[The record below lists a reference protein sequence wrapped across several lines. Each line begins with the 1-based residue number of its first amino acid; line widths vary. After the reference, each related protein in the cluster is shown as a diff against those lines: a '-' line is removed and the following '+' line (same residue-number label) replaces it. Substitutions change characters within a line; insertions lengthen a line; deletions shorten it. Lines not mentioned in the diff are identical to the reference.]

1 MEVPP
6 PPTGIY
12 NLERSPFWFLDS
24 LDIRRLKKHFSKSM
38 VVTQNSMREHLGE
51 SILLVSRNRWFI
63 MSCGQLANLL
73 NSKKLFVKLT
83 VYKKVKG
90 INV

>member
-6 PPTGIY
+6 PPIY
-12 NLERSPFWFLDS
+12 NLERSPFWFLDP

-38 VVTQNSMREHLGE
+38 VVTQNSMRGHLGE

-73 NSKKLFVKLT
+73 KLFVKLT

>member
-1 MEVPP
+1 
-6 PPTGIY
+6 
-12 NLERSPFWFLDS
+12 
-24 LDIRRLKKHFSKSM
+24 
-38 VVTQNSMREHLGE
+38 
-51 SILLVSRNRWFI
+51 